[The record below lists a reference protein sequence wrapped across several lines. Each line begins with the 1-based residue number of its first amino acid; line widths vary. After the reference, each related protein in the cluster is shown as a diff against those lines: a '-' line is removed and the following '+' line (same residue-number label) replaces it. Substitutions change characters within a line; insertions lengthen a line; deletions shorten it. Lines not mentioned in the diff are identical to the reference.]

1 MKTSSRTEAAAPL
14 VLKADKRPLDVE
26 HVVSDDVGFAVLHK
40 EPEVVHGLLNI
51 VLTQN
56 ISDKAQVYVSCKIE
70 KIEIAYSICT
80 RRI

>member
-1 MKTSSRTEAAAPL
+1 MKPSSRTKTEAAAPL

-26 HVVSDDVGFAVLHK
+26 HIVTDDVGFAVLHE

-56 ISDKAQVYVSCKIE
+56 ISDQTQVYVSCKTE
-70 KIEIAYSICT
+70 
-80 RRI
+80 